1 MRWQPTKGRRFGSL
15 LPTPAR
21 VMVAV
26 GSALCIV
33 AGLRPWAEGTAPGH
47 QGIEP
52 VFFSGLGG
60 AGDGLVLIVVSL
72 AVGLLTLHR
81 TPATS
86 RVRSVRLAPVILVV
100 LAALTWVNGYRA
112 ALAEI
117 ESWERRGGHGDIAL
131 GLWQA
136 AIGIVLMAAGTL
148 WLLPEVIRWERRT
161 DDPSD
166 LVTVGRHDVAVAIA
180 GVAGTLAGGVAGVTV
195 ALGITGP
202 TIVGMI
208 ALAAVFGGVLGAYGG
223 AAVGRF
229 VGVRLSGD

>member
-1 MRWQPTKGRRFGSL
+1 MRWQPTKGRPLASFL
-15 LPTPAR
+15 LTPAR
-21 VMVAV
+21 IVVGV
-26 GSALCIV
+26 GSALSIV
-33 AGLRPWAEGTAPGH
+33 AGLRPWAEGLAPGH
-47 QGIEP
+47 TGIEP

-86 RVRSVRLAPVILVV
+86 RVRSVRLAPAILVV

-112 ALAEI
+112 ALAAI
-117 ESWERRGGHGDIAL
+117 EDWERRGGHGDIGV

-136 AIGIVLMAAGTL
+136 ALGIVLMAAGTL

-166 LVTVGRHDVAVAIA
+166 LVTVRRHDVAVALA
-180 GVAGTLAGGVAGVTV
+180 GAVGTLVGGVAGVTL
-195 ALGITGP
+195 ALAITGP

-208 ALAAVFGGVLGAYGG
+208 ALGAVFGGMLGLYGG
-223 AAVGRF
+223 AAIGRMVGT
-229 VGVRLSGD
+229 RLSGT